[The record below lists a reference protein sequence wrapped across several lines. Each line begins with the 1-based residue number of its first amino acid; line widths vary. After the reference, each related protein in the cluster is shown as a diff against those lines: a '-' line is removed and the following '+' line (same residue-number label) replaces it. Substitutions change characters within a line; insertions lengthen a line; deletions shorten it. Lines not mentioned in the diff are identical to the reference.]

1 ILLPTFYVTAML
13 LDHDDLWGTD
23 IRIPCGGLAI
33 TGPVWE
39 AMAHLPL
46 PTIRDRQQQSGTI
59 ICHCYD
65 WENGLIFVPEGLL
78 RLGLCL
84 TPQHSRA
91 GVREEQSM
99 DSEVLLNPIGL
110 AVVEMVWIGA
120 LAATSFGP

>member
-23 IRIPCGGLAI
+23 IHIPCGGLAI

-46 PTIRDRQQQSGTI
+46 PMIRDQQQQSGTI

-65 WENGLIFVPEGLL
+65 WENGLIVL

-84 TPQHSRA
+84 TPQHLRA
-91 GVREEQSM
+91 RVHEEQSM
-99 DSEVLLNPIGL
+99 DSKVLLNPIGL
-110 AVVEMVWIGA
+110 EVMEMVWIGA